1 MTTGRRPT
9 EVAKELGVSTSTLR
23 RWSLH
28 FSDYLSSEAGHPVTA
43 SLEGIGQGHRRYSN
57 EDVGVLIELQGMLQ
71 EGKSFDEARV
81 LLDINN
87 GNGDA
92 SEEGDEP
99 ALAATDSEAEDE
111 SALVHQ
117 PEEEDGVDV
126 ARMVAATLSSL
137 SDSQQII
144 LSSQQTER
152 QLLGVLLQDNFNLK
166 EENVRLRERMIDTE
180 RQVFEMKRSVE
191 SATSSE
197 RERMRQMEA
206 QLFELQKR
214 LDAMSHQRAATQQAL
229 VQPSPAPMPIVAHEP
244 AAAQTQ
250 PAPAQITAGGE
261 TAINETATDTTQAAT
276 MASTVET
283 TAQGQNNESPPP
295 KRGFWQRLW
304 GR

>member
-43 SLEGIGQGHRRYSN
+43 SLEDIGQGHRRYSN

-71 EGKSFDEARV
+71 EGKSFDEARI

-166 EENVRLRERMIDTE
+166 EENVRIRERMIDTE
-180 RQVFEMKRSVE
+180 RQVFEMKRSLE
-191 SATSSE
+191 STRSSE

-214 LDAMSHQRAATQQAL
+214 LDAMSHQRAATQQTP
-229 VQPSPAPMPIVAHEP
+229 VQPSPAPIPIVAHEP
-244 AAAQTQ
+244 AAVQTQ

-261 TAINETATDTTQAAT
+261 TAINETAVDTTQDAT
-276 MASTVET
+276 MSSTMET
-283 TAQGQNNESPPP
+283 TVQGQNNESPPP